1 MTLVTR
7 NSVLSQLEPAIAL
20 RAGNRIEKVEVRRG
34 TVLQETGAT
43 VQWVWFPE
51 NALICIESEN
61 LQGESVSGGM
71 IGWNGAY
78 GAFEACGSRTSFS
91 RGLVQISGMCHK
103 VRADHYREMFEHSSG
118 LRLAIHR
125 HVEALMV
132 EARQLV
138 ACAALH
144 PVESRLCRVLL
155 DASERSH
162 GGSVLSLTQET
173 LARILGVQR
182 TTIALT
188 SSSLQKNGLI
198 RTGRGNVE
206 LLNTSRLEATACSCR
221 GTIAYATAQIY
232 ASREKV
238 CEG

>member
-1 MTLVTR
+1 MTLVSR
-7 NSVLSQLEPAIAL
+7 NSVLSQLEPSIAL
-20 RAGNRIEKVEVRRG
+20 RAGSRIEKIELKRG
-34 TVLQETGAT
+34 SVLQETGST

-51 NALICIESEN
+51 DALICVESEN

-91 RGLVQISGMCHK
+91 RGLVQISGTCHR

-118 LRLAIHR
+118 LRFAIHR

-132 EARQLV
+132 ESQQLV

-144 PVESRLCRVLL
+144 PVESRMCRVLL
-155 DASERSH
+155 DASDRSH
-162 GGSVLSLTQET
+162 GGNVLSLTQET

-188 SSSLQKNGLI
+188 SSSLQKRRMI
-198 RTGRGNVE
+198 RTARGNVE
-206 LLNTSRLEATACSCR
+206 LLNRPELEATACSCR
-221 GTIAYATAQIY
+221 ETIAYATAQIY